1 MQTHHLFLSK
11 LFTIA
16 TLAASLA
23 ACGGGGGG
31 GGDGG
36 GGGGGDSEHSSESTH
51 SSFATSST
59 TATNGASGQALYAA
73 YCASCHGASF
83 APAQNYASTLSAIAR
98 NKGGMGYLSSTIQTT
113 QANDI
118 ATYLTYGAT
127 GTASTQTP
135 TSTPTS
141 TPTLTAQTISFAS
154 PGNQTLSSTAV
165 TLTASA
171 SSGLAVTLT
180 SSTPTVCIANGALLS
195 LLGVG
200 TCTVTASQLGDAT
213 FAAATPV
220 NTTFSVTVPV
230 GPALS
235 AQTIAFTSPGNLVLG
250 ITAPA
255 LAATATSGLPVSFAS
270 ATPSVCS
277 VSGSTLNLRLPG
289 TCTVVAN
296 QPGDANYAAAASVA
310 NTFYAVAANAAAG
323 KAAYNLVVSG
333 QSCASCHGV
342 PGSQPTSL
350 ILSAANADV
359 VLSSA
364 ILNNVGGMGTLNGR
378 YTQLQILDIAAYL
391 ATPGL

>member
-1 MQTHHLFLSK
+1 
-11 LFTIA
+11 
-16 TLAASLA
+16 
-23 ACGGGGGG
+23 
-31 GGDGG
+31 
-36 GGGGGDSEHSSESTH
+36 
-51 SSFATSST
+51 
-59 TATNGASGQALYAA
+59 LYAA

-83 APAQNYASTLSAIAR
+83 SAAKNYASTLSAIAS
-98 NKGGMGYLSSTIQTT
+98 NKGGMGYLSSAIQTT

-127 GTASTQTP
+127 GTTSTQTP
-135 TSTPTS
+135 TS
-141 TPTLTAQTISFAS
+141 TLTAQTISFAS

-165 TLTASA
+165 ALTASA

-180 SSTPTVCIANGALLS
+180 SSTPTVCVANGALLS

-220 NTTFSVTVPV
+220 NTSFSVTVPV

-235 AQTIAFTSPGNLVLG
+235 AQTIAFASPGNLLLG
-250 ITAPA
+250 STTPA
-255 LAATATSGLPVSFAS
+255 VAATATSGLTVSFAS

-364 ILNNVGGMGTLNGR
+364 FLNNVGGMGTLNGR
-378 YTQLQILDIAAYL
+378 YTQQQILDIAAYL